1 MESFRESNGIIKR
14 FMLVLLT
21 MMANYKL
28 EKEIE
33 INGESLAMD
42 EMHHGNI
49 SLLLSKHLHVRGL
62 GWRLGQV
69 IIKMNK

>member
-1 MESFRESNGIIKR
+1 
-14 FMLVLLT
+14 

-42 EMHHGNI
+42 EMHHG
-49 SLLLSKHLHVRGL
+49 KHRSV
-62 GWRLGQV
+62 V
-69 IIKMNK
+69 V